1 MDKKNA
7 LITGNSSG
15 LGLGLSKVL
24 LARGYRIFGCSRRGC
39 DLPGEVVDVHCDL
52 TDFDAIAEKFEQL
65 LQGIETLEL
74 VVLNAGILG
83 EIKHISKTSLDELQ
97 QIMDINLWP
106 NKIILD
112 WLLQSHIKV
121 DQILLLSSGAAI
133 LGNKGW
139 GGYALSK
146 CALNMLGRLYAH
158 EFPATHIAS
167 IAPGLIESD
176 MMDYLCTQADS
187 EEYPALQRLQQARR
201 DGAVLS
207 PLQGAERILET
218 LSRLKE
224 FESGSYID
232 LRQILAPDE
241 YQALIEARNRV

>member
-24 LARGYRIFGCSRRGC
+24 LARGYRILGCSRRGC